1 MTGQSKVKNAASSAP
16 DARGAGRGLRFSRDA
31 RLLKHA
37 GFQHV
42 YEKGRRHFSA
52 NLTAFYLLH
61 PSEGTP
67 SKLPARVGFTVGRV
81 LGGSVVRNRIR
92 RRMRDAVRRN
102 LPPLQQELQDRN
114 FTADIVFN
122 PKKSLVKLEPAALE
136 AEVQRA
142 LRAVANARLPEPRS

>member
-1 MTGQSKVKNAASSAP
+1 MTGQTKVKNASSSAQP
-16 DARGAGRGLRFSRDA
+16 ACTAGGSLRFSREA

-37 GFQHV
+37 SFQHV

-61 PSEGTP
+61 SSEGTQP
-67 SKLPARVGFTVGRV
+67 KLPARVGFTVGRV

-102 LPPLQQELQDRN
+102 LPPLQQELRDHSL
-114 FTADIVFN
+114 TAEVVFN
-122 PKKSLVKLEPAALE
+122 PKKNLIKLEPAALE

-142 LRAVANARLPEPRS
+142 LRAVASARPPEQKS